1 MANRSRG
8 GPSRV
13 APCSADCGW
22 PQADGDAPGSAA
34 AVKPASPG
42 AKATSGSATLSPER
56 GEEAPA
62 AEKLARRLENERGRL
77 SWASPR
83 IIMAEGGDFKFDHAG
98 PEGGRAAEK

>member
-1 MANRSRG
+1 MI
-8 GPSRV
+8 
-13 APCSADCGW
+13 
-22 PQADGDAPGSAA
+22 DAPGS
-34 AVKPASPG
+34 PG
-42 AKATSGSATLSPER
+42 ARVTSGSATLSPER

>member
-1 MANRSRG
+1 MI
-8 GPSRV
+8 
-13 APCSADCGW
+13 
-22 PQADGDAPGSAA
+22 DAPGS
-34 AVKPASPG
+34 PG
-42 AKATSGSATLSPER
+42 ARVTSGSATLSPER
-56 GEEAPA
+56 GEAA